1 MTADQIV
8 LVVLRLAMAALLYLF
23 LAWVIRAL
31 WADLRKAPQRS
42 AAGTAPRVVFVDGAS
57 GGPDAGEAFSVAAT
71 TTIGRAD
78 DNALVIEDEFI
89 SAHHAVLRRERGAW
103 WLADTGSTN
112 GTWAN
117 ERKVERPVVVK
128 AGDTL
133 RFGRLRVRFEAG

>member
-8 LVVLRLAMAALLYLF
+8 LFVLRLAMVSLLYLF

-31 WADLRKAPQRS
+31 WADLRAAPQRVVS
-42 AAGTAPRVVFVDGAS
+42 GTTPRMIFVDGAS
-57 GGPDAGEAFSVAAT
+57 GGPGAGDTFAVAAT

-78 DNALVIEDEFI
+78 DNAVVIEDEFI

-103 WLADTGSTN
+103 WLSDAGSTN

-117 ERKVERPVVVK
+117 DRKVERPVVVQ

-133 RFGRLRVRFEAG
+133 RFGRLRVRFEA

>member
-8 LVVLRLAMAALLYLF
+8 LVVLRLALAALLYLF

-31 WADLRKAPQRS
+31 WADLRLASISRLKGP
-42 AAGTAPRVVFVDGAS
+42 APRVVFVDGAS
-57 GGPDAGEAFSVAAT
+57 GGPDAGESFPLAAT

-78 DNALVIEDEFI
+78 DNAVVIEDEFI
-89 SAHHAVLRRERGAW
+89 SAHHAVLRRERGDW
-103 WLADTGSTN
+103 WLADSGSTN

-117 ERKVERPVVVK
+117 DRKVERPVVVK

-133 RFGRLRVRFEAG
+133 RFGRLRVRFETE

>member
-23 LAWVIRAL
+23 LTWVIRAL
-31 WADLRKAPQRS
+31 WADLR
-42 AAGTAPRVVFVDGAS
+42 AASHRPAGGPLPRMVFVDGAR
-57 GGPDAGEAFSVAAT
+57 GGPGAGEAFPVAPT

-78 DNALVIEDEFI
+78 DNAVVIEDEYI

-103 WLADTGSTN
+103 WLADSGSTN

-117 ERKVERPVVVK
+117 DRKVERPVVVK

-133 RFGRLRVRFEAG
+133 RFGRLRVRFEA